1 MAVGPG
7 VLKLA
12 GGLGTVAVIGAS
24 AAAVAADT
32 KPVGAPLRP
41 PVKQASATVAPQ
53 SGSPGSGATLSIP
66 ITPVCQKPTSGTG
79 ARSTPTPSAIAV
91 LDPAVA
97 AALQQLQTAKTA
109 QQRQAVMASLT
120 PDQRM
125 QLTAYLAAHRTQTQ
139 QGNAPAPKNSSCRGA
154 TGTGQTDTGTV
165 APTVVD
171 GGPATPVVVS
181 AVS

>member
-1 MAVGPG
+1 
-7 VLKLA
+7 
-12 GGLGTVAVIGAS
+12 
-24 AAAVAADT
+24 
-32 KPVGAPLRP
+32 
-41 PVKQASATVAPQ
+41 
-53 SGSPGSGATLSIP
+53 LSIP

-109 QQRQAVMASLT
+109 QQRQAVLASLT

-125 QLTAYLAAHRTQTQ
+125 QLTAYLAAHRPQSQPSKTPPTK
-139 QGNAPAPKNSSCRGA
+139 GGSCRGA
-154 TGTGQTDTGTV
+154 TGAGQADAGAV

-171 GGPATPVVVS
+171 GGAATPLVVS